1 MLIFTQ
7 LKIFLVNRKSVVSE
21 RYCCSFGCVQKLKES
36 ITGEISGTVTTEIVV
51 ASEVDLMCA
60 DKHNSSVEFQLC
72 ALEHG
77 NRNSMN
83 DPGVVNEAKT
93 RKDKVNQGA
102 VSLNYCRPEDL
113 GLRDLPVR
121 EPDVTDPGCGAVL
134 ADKMS
139 AGAGGYL
146 PEGWL
151 ILGEGGGVPVQH
163 HLEDRGCELH
173 LRNHQ
178 PRHRSGGRRR
188 GRDQRHRNE
197 RWQQCHR
204 SGHHLRGLPQ
214 ICHRQRGCGHRLR
227 KEGLCQ
233 IDIDLVVSVVIDISG
248 KD

>member
-134 ADKMS
+134 ADQMS

-151 ILGEGGGVPVQH
+151 ILGGRGGG
-163 HLEDRGCELH
+163 
-173 LRNHQ
+173 
-178 PRHRSGGRRR
+178 GGARAASF
-188 GRDQRHRNE
+188 GGP
-197 RWQQCHR
+197 W
-204 SGHHLRGLPQ
+204 
-214 ICHRQRGCGHRLR
+214 
-227 KEGLCQ
+227 
-233 IDIDLVVSVVIDISG
+233 V
-248 KD
+248 